1 MHARQVVVL
10 LVNAYETA
18 IKEKKLNMDVHK
30 NDSLEV
36 SRLLSEFAKSGVAPT
51 SVWLQHAESAK
62 EVFMCVF
69 VCVCTDVIFQGLA
82 GTRTHPVFHLP
93 SH

>member
-30 NDSLEV
+30 NDSLEI
-36 SRLLSEFAKSGVAPT
+36 SHLLSEFAKSGVAPT

-62 EVFMCVF
+62 EVC
-69 VCVCTDVIFQGLA
+69 VCVCVLMLSSK
-82 GTRTHPVFHLP
+82 V
-93 SH
+93 

>member
-1 MHARQVVVL
+1 ML

-30 NDSLEV
+30 NDSLEI

-62 EVFMCVF
+62 EVC
-69 VCVCTDVIFQGLA
+69 VCVCVLMLSSK
-82 GTRTHPVFHLP
+82 V
-93 SH
+93 